1 MYDVIVQWLEDL
13 QWYTTHYD
21 GAKCVITSSIEHLG
35 LILVIS
41 L

>member
-1 MYDVIVQWLEDL
+1 MQWLEDL
-13 QWYTTHYD
+13 QWCTMHYN
-21 GAKCVITSSIEHLG
+21 GVKCVIMSSIEHLG